1 MLECLLV
8 ALIDD
13 HAGAGIDDLVVLNE
27 QGVLLRFSVRIK
39 LETCEPSGPLE
50 MIDWP
55 HAGNFQVTQLLDV
68 RKNCPDVVADDLAI
82 VRRRQ
87 VGGDCGAGSRSRR
100 PILNQLARRATGQ
113 GHCQRCQGRTY
124 TELTALTLVRGRSEG
139 PCLR

>member
-8 ALIDD
+8 APIDD

-39 LETCEPSGPLE
+39 LETREPSGPLE

-100 PILNQLARRATGQ
+100 PILNQLACRATGQ
-113 GHCQRCQGRTY
+113 AHCQRHQVRTY
-124 TELTALTLVRGRSEG
+124 NDLTALPLVRGHSEG
-139 PCLR
+139 A